1 MFSIRTVVGR
11 SIPLT
16 FKLKLQ
22 LFLRFKTVMING
34 VSKVKIYEGK
44 NFAISINEAFNLFLT
59 DEQKQNKEFLKKNKK
74 DLVKCYILYAAT
86 PKDYFLFG
94 FNNKNR
100 TNKQRKLFITDTVKD
115 SVLNRLEGWDKYI
128 ELSDKYAV
136 YIKTKKYFGRNVM
149 KLDNHICFD
158 SFSKFIK
165 CGRGIFIKP
174 LFGSYGKDVCIFDS
188 KLDSDIKELFEKLT
202 INEKSSWILEEQI
215 IQSQEMAQWNSSS
228 VNTVRVLSFL
238 NKGKFHVITP
248 FFRTGRKGS
257 IVDNAGSGGII
268 SNVNANTGVVYT
280 DGFDE
285 DGKSYECHPD
295 SGLNFKGWQIP
306 LWKELIETVKN
317 VHMIMSD
324 HIYVGWDFALT
335 DNGWVLIEGNWGQ
348 FLNQYVD
355 KVGRKE
361 EFLKYMKGKSFNKST
376 KNEYIDE

>member
-1 MFSIRTVVGR
+1 
-11 SIPLT
+11 
-16 FKLKLQ
+16 
-22 LFLRFKTVMING
+22 MING

-59 DEQKQNKEFLKKNKK
+59 DEQKQNKEFLKKIKK

>member
-1 MFSIRTVVGR
+1 M
-11 SIPLT
+11 
-16 FKLKLQ
+16 
-22 LFLRFKTVMING
+22 FKTVMING
-34 VSKVKIYEGK
+34 VSRVKIYEGK
-44 NFAISINEAFNLFLT
+44 NFATSINEAFDLFLT
-59 DEQKQNKEFLKKNKK
+59 DGQKQDKELLQNFKK
-74 DLVKCYILYAAT
+74 DIVKCYILYAAT

-94 FNNKNR
+94 FNNKNG
-100 TNKQRKLFITDTVKD
+100 TNKQRKLFITDTIKD
-115 SVLNRLEGWDKYI
+115 SVLNRVEGWGKYL

-136 YIKTKKYFGRNVM
+136 YMRLRKYFRRNVM
-149 KLDNHICFD
+149 KLDNCTSFD
-158 SFSKFIK
+158 SFEKFIISL
-165 CGRGIFIKP
+165 GGIFIKP
-174 LFGSYGKDVCIFDS
+174 LLGSYGKDAYIFDS

-202 INEKSSWILEEQI
+202 IDKNSSWILEEQI
-215 IQSQEMAQWNSSS
+215 IQSQKMAQWNSSS

-268 SNVNANTGVVYT
+268 SNVDSNTGLIYT

-285 DGKSYECHPD
+285 NGKSYKCHPD

-306 LWKELIETVKN
+306 LWKELIETVKS
-317 VHMIMSD
+317 VHMAMSD

-361 EFLKYMKGKSFNKST
+361 EFLKYMKGKSFNKSV